1 MIIDIL
7 NIIDFLN
14 LYFRYWN
21 FNVVS
26 LFVRKIYYII
36 YLRYDEGD
44 DFLELV
50 LCYWYISLVIKVYEK
65 FLFWVFCYYSYYI

>member
-44 DFLELV
+44 DFLEL
-50 LCYWYISLVIKVYEK
+50 YYVID
-65 FLFWVFCYYSYYI
+65 I